1 MGSFIIEESKTI
13 YYKVVDNYSE
23 KTRVV
28 NGVERIGRYI
38 YFYNDKDEFIKS
50 ERIYGDYDEMQ
61 NISPIYAKEIYE
73 KKWAYNALNLGVILV
88 QIWCNTL
95 SNDTHDVHDIARKHT
110 INARYHTIFYDI
122 HDIKQCS

>member
-50 ERIYGDYDEMQ
+50 ERIY
-61 NISPIYAKEIYE
+61 
-73 KKWAYNALNLGVILV
+73 
-88 QIWCNTL
+88 
-95 SNDTHDVHDIARKHT
+95 
-110 INARYHTIFYDI
+110 
-122 HDIKQCS
+122 